1 MTDKLMKSSIQ
12 IPIPQWD
19 TKHDSAATEIWQ
31 SDHILAHGLKVTGTD
46 RATGEV
52 NTQAEVGRDVRTAER
67 CQKHLSYSES
77 YAVNSERRSVNN
89 PGPEPQLTIMSTIF
103 RALS

>member
-12 IPIPQWD
+12 IPFRQRD

-31 SDHILAHGLKVTGTD
+31 SDHILAHGLKVTGAG

-52 NTQAEVGRDVRTAER
+52 NKQA
-67 CQKHLSYSES
+67 
-77 YAVNSERRSVNN
+77 AV
-89 PGPEPQLTIMSTIF
+89 
-103 RALS
+103 